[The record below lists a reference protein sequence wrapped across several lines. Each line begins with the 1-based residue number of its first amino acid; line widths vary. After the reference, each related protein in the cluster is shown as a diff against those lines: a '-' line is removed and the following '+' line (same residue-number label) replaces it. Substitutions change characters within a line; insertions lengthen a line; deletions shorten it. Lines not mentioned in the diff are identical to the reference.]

1 MTSSFSCNV
10 TALGYFLV
18 FLRLSMA
25 ASMDLIF
32 SSGNELNASNG
43 KPNWSTFKA
52 VGLFFP
58 FLFLFLSKKRH

>member
-1 MTSSFSCNV
+1 
-10 TALGYFLV
+10 
-18 FLRLSMA
+18 MA

-32 SSGNELNASNG
+32 SSGNELNALNG

-58 FLFLFLSKKRH
+58 FSFLFLSKKRH